1 MMHDMDDKT
10 LKWFCM
16 ISLQRRVLYSQTPFI
31 WSSRTAKITSTG
43 GITMVLFWGWGHL
56 TGKKHKG
63 TFLND
68 GIF

>member
-31 WSSRTAKITSTG
+31 WSSRTGKNNIHWWNYNDS
-43 GITMVLFWGWGHL
+43 VLGVGALDWKE
-56 TGKKHKG
+56 T
-63 TFLND
+63 
-68 GIF
+68 